1 MPTLHDVARIA
12 GVSTATVSHVIN
24 NTKRVRPATAERVQR
39 AITQL
44 NFVPNPVG
52 RLLALGKTP
61 GSPTSNASTEDGSL
75 ADHAGFATGGV
86 SLITLPS
93 PKDERLKSI
102 SGASGE
108 TTRAMLRMVR
118 AAQPISR
125 ADLARRLE
133 VHRSTITEIVKPL
146 LASGLL
152 REAEPEQ
159 VGTRLGRPPSGLSLR
174 DGSTFF
180 IGVNIGVRRSQ
191 VGAAL
196 VDGQTL
202 GEESFDTP
210 SDPDTALLQVR
221 ATVERLRASLP
232 DRTLSAVGVTVPGPT
247 DAERTRLL
255 FAPHLGWRE
264 VAVAKALR
272 ITDPSRALNRNREVP
287 VIVENDAT
295 AAAIYERRRLL
306 RNSMNGESS
315 DFVLVRAGTGI
326 GVGLVIGGEVYRRTS
341 IEGGLPGE
349 FGHMTIVAGGKS
361 CVCGNRGCWE
371 RYASAASAASLYAGE
386 RLHARDGLDRSPLR
400 FVDVVARA
408 EAGETRARV
417 TLQRIGDFLGIGI
430 GNIISG
436 LGIARIIVSGRIVF
450 GWKFI
455 EESLREAVTRSM
467 VGRLAIWSIEP
478 GAPTGAGLGGALE
491 VVIEQH
497 LADIASEA
505 RSAA

>member
-1 MPTLHDVARIA
+1 MPTLNDVARLA

-24 NTKRVRPATAERVQR
+24 KTKRVRPATTERVQS
-39 AITQL
+39 AITDL
-44 NFVPNPVG
+44 NFVPNPIG
-52 RLLALGKTP
+52 RLLALGKISDSSLATV
-61 GSPTSNASTEDGSL
+61 NASTESGRL
-75 ADHAGFATGGV
+75 AVHASSKTESARLV
-86 SLITLPS
+86 ALPS
-93 PKDERLKSI
+93 QKDERLKSI
-102 SGASGE
+102 SGVSNE
-108 TTRAMLRMVR
+108 TTHAMLRMVR

-152 REAEPEQ
+152 REAQPEQ
-159 VGTRLGRPPSGLSLR
+159 VRARVGRPPSGLSLR

-180 IGVNIGVRRSQ
+180 VGVNIGVRRCQ

-196 VDGQTL
+196 VDGRTL

-210 SDPDTALLQVR
+210 SDPEVALSQVR
-221 ATVERLRASLP
+221 STVERLRASLS
-232 DRTLSAVGVTVPGPT
+232 DRTLTAIGISVPGPT

-272 ITDPSRALNRNREVP
+272 IADPSRLNREIP

-306 RNSMNGESS
+306 RNSKNGDLS
-315 DFVLVRAGTGI
+315 DFVLVRVGTGI
-326 GVGLVIGGEVYRRTS
+326 GVGVVIGGEVYRRNGA
-341 IEGGLPGE
+341 EGGLPGE

-386 RLHARDGLDRSPLR
+386 RLHARDGSPVR
-400 FVDVVARA
+400 FVDIVARA
-408 EAGETRARV
+408 EAGETRAQV
-417 TLQRIGDFLGIGI
+417 TLQRIGDYLGIGI

-436 LGIARIIVSGRIVF
+436 LGIPRIVVSGRMVF

-455 EESLREAVTRSM
+455 EGSLREAVARSM
-467 VGRLAIWSIEP
+467 VGQLAHWSIES
-478 GAPTGAGLGGALE
+478 GEPTGAGLGGALE

-497 LADIASEA
+497 FANIVTQA